1 MCLTLLV
8 APVGRTKWYNNYYG
22 MQKAN
27 CRTSDEMTV
36 KDGIG
41 PLEGVLTVRVDSRN
55 PKTSVR
61 YTPEALR
68 LSQELWYGKLS
79 GETRGWISKSEI
91 DQHFNTKGKR

>member
-1 MCLTLLV
+1 
-8 APVGRTKWYNNYYG
+8 
-22 MQKAN
+22 
-27 CRTSDEMTV
+27 MTV

-68 LSQELWYGKLS
+68 LSQELWLGKLL
-79 GETRGWISKSEI
+79 GKTHGWISRSEI
-91 DQHFNTKGKR
+91 EHRFNTKGKNDIQG

>member
-1 MCLTLLV
+1 
-8 APVGRTKWYNNYYG
+8 

-27 CRTSDEMTV
+27 CRNSDEMTV

-41 PLEGVLTVRVDSRN
+41 TLEGVPTVRVDSRN

-68 LSQELWYGKLS
+68 LSQELWHGKLS
-79 GETRGWISKSEI
+79 GETRGWISQSEI